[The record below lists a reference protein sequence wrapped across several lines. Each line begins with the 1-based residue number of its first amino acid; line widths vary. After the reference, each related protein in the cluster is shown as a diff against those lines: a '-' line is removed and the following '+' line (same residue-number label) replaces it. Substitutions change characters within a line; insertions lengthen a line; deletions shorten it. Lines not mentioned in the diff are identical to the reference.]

1 MEHQKI
7 WNLLNEEIDFKFAT
21 RKLNIVNDQ
30 SNVNYDSG
38 NELIYNT
45 EVLKSNLCDY
55 NDAYI
60 LVKGDITVITVSFK
74 NYAPFTK
81 CITKTYGTP
90 IDDAEDLNV

>member
-7 WNLLNEEIDFKFAT
+7 WNLVNEEIDFKFAT
-21 RKLNIVNDQ
+21 NDQ
-30 SNVNYDSG
+30 SNMNYDSG

-60 LVKGDITVITVSFK
+60 LVKGDITVIAVSFK
-74 NYAPFTK
+74 SYAPFTK
-81 CITKTYGTP
+81 CITKTYGIT
-90 IDDAEDLNV
+90 IDDAEDLIVESHRI